1 MKVFA
6 VIRTRGAAWQPSS
19 PLESQLEWD
28 AHARFMDD
36 LGVKRIVALAGPLEG
51 TQDVLIIMRANTP
64 EEAVKTLQNDPWT
77 RLDLLRVKS
86 IAPWMLRIGEIPAGG
101 PG

>member
-6 VIRTRGAAWQPSS
+6 VIQTRGAAWQPAA

-36 LGVKRIVALAGPLEG
+36 LEAKGIIALAGPLEG
-51 TQDVLIIMRANTP
+51 TQDVLIIMRAYSP
-64 EEAVKTLQNDPWT
+64 EEALKTLQNDPWT
-77 RLDLLRVKS
+77 HLDLLRAKS
-86 IAPWMLRIGEIPAGG
+86 IAPWTIRIGVV
-101 PG
+101 PGRPE